1 MKASAR
7 KTALLLL
14 AVVVSA
20 LSVVY
25 VRHEARRGF
34 IELQTLETE
43 RDRIVT
49 DWGRLQLEYATW
61 ASGGRVEALAK
72 DELGLREV
80 EPKQVIVVLE

>member
-1 MKASAR
+1 M
-7 KTALLLL
+7 LL
-14 AVVVSA
+14 AAVMFSA
-20 LSVVY
+20 LAVVY

-34 IELQTLETE
+34 IELQALETT
-43 RDRIVT
+43 RDQVVT

>member
-1 MKASAR
+1 MRPRRS
-7 KTALLLL
+7 TWILL
-14 AVVVSA
+14 ASVVLSA
-20 LSVVY
+20 LAVVY

-34 IELQTLETE
+34 IELQALENG
-43 RDRIVT
+43 RDQVVT

-61 ASGGRVEALAK
+61 ASGGRVESLAK